1 MVFDEN
7 NQLPLN
13 YFKIFNLGLGF
24 MVVSMIWAAYNAYMP
39 IFLGNFTKSN
49 TLIGF
54 VMSWDNIANL
64 FILPVF
70 GALSDNTRTSIG
82 RRMPY
87 ILIGMPAAGILYA
100 MLPLQTKLWA
110 LLIVDLMFN
119 IVVASYRTPLVAL
132 MPDIVEEQHR
142 SKANGVINFMGG
154 LGALIIFFIGSQLYK
169 LNKAYPFF
177 LSGILSIIVPV
188 ILFLTIKEP
197 KSFVIEE
204 RKEKQSIVK
213 ALITVVRDE
222 DRAPFHTLLSIFM
235 MIAGFAAVETFFTR
249 YCKIALGIDES
260 VSSFTMGFYA
270 LAFLIFALPAGF
282 IASKIG
288 KRKTMMIGAFG
299 QAILFLIFM
308 VVKDFRIIQI
318 LMPFAGIFNAL
329 FTINSYPLVV
339 SYTSSEKIGTYTGL
353 YYFFSSLAAIVT
365 PSTFGAIMDYIG
377 VNKLFLAASISVFI
391 SFVFLWLIGKRGE
404 KPEIL

>member
-1 MVFDEN
+1 MVFDDN
-7 NQLPLN
+7 NQSSLN

-70 GALSDNTRTSIG
+70 GALSDNTKTPIG

-87 ILIGMPAAGILYA
+87 ILIGMPLAGILY
-100 MLPLQTKLWA
+100 MLLPLQTKLWT

-177 LSGILSIIVPV
+177 LSGILSLAIPF

-197 KSFVIEE
+197 KEFVNQEKKE
-204 RKEKQSIVK
+204 RQSIVK
-213 ALITVVRDE
+213 ALIEVT
-222 DRAPFHTLLSIFM
+222 
-235 MIAGFAAVETFFTR
+235 
-249 YCKIALGIDES
+249 ID
-260 VSSFTMGFYA
+260 
-270 LAFLIFALPAGF
+270 
-282 IASKIG
+282 
-288 KRKTMMIGAFG
+288 
-299 QAILFLIFM
+299 
-308 VVKDFRIIQI
+308 
-318 LMPFAGIFNAL
+318 
-329 FTINSYPLVV
+329 
-339 SYTSSEKIGTYTGL
+339 
-353 YYFFSSLAAIVT
+353 
-365 PSTFGAIMDYIG
+365 
-377 VNKLFLAASISVFI
+377 
-391 SFVFLWLIGKRGE
+391 
-404 KPEIL
+404 

>member
-1 MVFDEN
+1 MVFDDN
-7 NQLPLN
+7 NQSSLN

-70 GALSDNTRTSIG
+70 GALSDNTKTPIG

-87 ILIGMPAAGILYA
+87 ILVGMPLAGILY
-100 MLPLQTKLWA
+100 MLLPLQTKLWT

-177 LSGILSIIVPV
+177 LSGILSLAIPF

-197 KSFVIEE
+197 KEFVNQEKKE
-204 RKEKQSIVK
+204 RQSIVK
-213 ALITVVRDE
+213 ALIEVTIDE
-222 DRAPFHTLLSIFM
+222 DKRPFYTLLSIFA

-260 VSSFTMGFYA
+260 ISSFTMGFYA
-270 LAFLIFALPAGF
+270 LAFLVFALPSGF
-282 IASKIG
+282 VASKIG

-299 QAILFLIFM
+299 QAVLFLVFM
-308 VVKDFRIIQI
+308 FVKDFRVIQI
-318 LMPFAGIFNAL
+318 LMPFAGLFNAL

-339 SYTSSEKIGTYTGL
+339 SYTSAAKIGTYTGL

-391 SFVFLWLIGKRGE
+391 SFTFLWMIGRRDE
-404 KPEIL
+404 KTEIL

>member
-7 NQLPLN
+7 NKSSLN

-70 GALSDNTRTSIG
+70 GALSDNTRTPIG

-87 ILIGMPAAGILYA
+87 ILVGMPLAGILY
-100 MLPLQTKLWA
+100 MLLPLQTKLWT
-110 LLIVDLMFN
+110 LLIIDLMFN
-119 IVVASYRTPLVAL
+119 VIVASYRTPLVAL

-177 LSGILSIIVPV
+177 LSGVLSLAIPF

-197 KSFVIEE
+197 KEFVNQEKKE
-204 RKEKQSIVK
+204 RQSIVK
-213 ALITVVRDE
+213 ALIEVTVDKDKR
-222 DRAPFHTLLSIFM
+222 PFYTLLSIFA

-260 VSSFTMGFYA
+260 ISSFTMGFYA
-270 LAFLIFALPAGF
+270 LAFLVFALPSGF
-282 IASKIG
+282 VASKIG

-299 QAILFLIFM
+299 QAVLFLVFM
-308 VVKDFRIIQI
+308 FVKDFRVIQI
-318 LMPFAGIFNAL
+318 LMPFAGLFNAL

-339 SYTSSEKIGTYTGL
+339 SYTSAEKIGTYTGL

-391 SFVFLWLIGKRGE
+391 SFTFLWLIGRRGE
-404 KPEIL
+404 KTGIL